1 MGNQT
6 EFTSIDEFLENEI
19 VDETTDD
26 LFEPL
31 RESMYCGIDDIID
44 DVEENGVY
52 KNDIF
57 GIHEN
62 ESEDEDDETLSEDF
76 ETTLRKHID
85 KQFKENCY
93 Q

>member
-1 MGNQT
+1 MG
-6 EFTSIDEFLENEI
+6 IDEFLSKEI
-19 VDETTDD
+19 LDETIAD
-26 LFEPL
+26 LLEPFHD
-31 RESMYCGIDDIID
+31 SAYASIDETID
-44 DVEENGVY
+44 DVEQNGVY

-62 ESEDEDDETLSEDF
+62 ESEEDDDDETLGEDF

-85 KQFKENCY
+85 RQFKENCY